1 MPAPFNYS
9 MTPQNPM
16 PDMMQALQFGSA
28 LGQIRDQRAM
38 AQSQAEA
45 QAQKQAQI
53 QAAFNAVHENPSA
66 ENYIALSNLLPPE
79 QAKSIR
85 EGFAVLDES
94 TQKATLNESAR
105 IFAALEAGQPEIAL
119 NFMQQKV
126 DAYKNSNNEQ
136 GAKDLQMLIDL
147 AKTGE
152 EGQKTVADMFGMNIS
167 LMTGGKEAMEGLTKF
182 AEERRTAAAEPES
195 QRKRLADIGLTEAQ
209 TNKVL
214 AETRKLGLESDQM
227 TAEIEA
233 AKKALPKPIPIS
245 AGAEKI
251 VNDSVIAAA
260 KSNTLAKQYA
270 TLATDFESAIST
282 AGTGAKISEQIAR
295 LLGTE
300 KEPTALRQEFLRMR
314 NTAVLEMLPPGVAS
328 DKDVE
333 LALAAFPSETSSPTN
348 IAGFLRGMSKLQAY
362 EGAVNSAKAEWI
374 QQNGT
379 LGTAAAPMTVGN
391 RQVNQGERFT
401 DFIEAYVPNTS
412 VLGAGGASG
421 ASFGAVPTGETA
433 AVDIV
438 DLKAFLKTKWP
449 AEAAQI
455 DRLDMAGLQREYP
468 KTIAQYQPAQ
478 GTQAPVVEV
487 VEMDDL

>member
-1 MPAPFNYS
+1 MSDVNYNIA
-9 MTPQNPM
+9 PQNPM
-16 PDMMQALQFGSA
+16 PGMLQALQFGSA
-28 LGQIRDQRAM
+28 LGQIRDQRSQ
-38 AQSQAEA
+38 AQAQAEA

-85 EGFAVLDES
+85 EGFAVLDEN

-126 DAYKNSNNEQ
+126 DAYKNANNEK

-167 LMTGGKEAMEGLTKF
+167 LMTGGTEAMEGLTKF
-182 AEERRTAAAEPES
+182 AQERRTAAAEPTA
-195 QRKRLADIGLTEAQ
+195 QAKRLADIGFTDAQ
-209 TNKVL
+209 TNQVL
-214 AETRKLGLESDQM
+214 ATTRKLGLEADQL
-227 TAEIEA
+227 TNEIEA
-233 AKKALPKPIPIS
+233 AKNALPKGPELS
-245 AGAEKI
+245 SGAEQL
-251 VNDSVIAAA
+251 VNGAVLAAA
-260 KSNTLAKQYA
+260 KANTLSKQYA
-270 TLATDFESAIST
+270 TLATDFEQAITT
-282 AGTGAKISEQIAR
+282 AGTGARISEQIVR
-295 LLGTE
+295 MLGTE

-333 LALAAFPSETSSPTN
+333 LALAAFPSETSSPAN
-348 IAGFLRGMSKLQAY
+348 IASFLRGMSKLQAY
-362 EGAVNSAKAEWI
+362 EGAMNNAKSEWI

-379 LGTAAAPMTVGN
+379 LGTAKVPMTIGN
-391 RQVNQGERFT
+391 RQVETGDRFT
-401 DFIEAYVPNTS
+401 EFIEVYVPNTS
-412 VLGAGGASG
+412 VLGRGGASG
-421 ASFGAVPTGETA
+421 ASFGAVPTGETGA
-433 AVDIV
+433 ANIV

-449 AEAAQI
+449 AEAAKI
-455 DRLDMAGLQREYP
+455 DSLDMAGLQREYP

-478 GTQAPVVEV
+478 SATTTPQTRTEV
-487 VEMDDL
+487 DF